1 LIFGIDA
8 EHVNIPTSQQ
18 QRQRRNRRTDRLGQ
32 TLGQGK
38 LTRVEETFRQVMK
51 MRDLSNVTQKDFD
64 ALVRLVGRAGNDGF
78 APVSDH
84 DWFFYRAAL
93 RKWHQASAIRLIENQ
108 FERGFF
114 VLGEDGQELRADD
127 G

>member
-1 LIFGIDA
+1 VIFGVDA
-8 EHVNIPTSQQ
+8 EHVNILTSQQ
-18 QRQRRNRRTDRLGQ
+18 QHQRRNRRTGRLGQ
-32 TLGQGK
+32 ALGQGK
-38 LTRVEETFRQVMK
+38 LTRIEGVFRQVTK
-51 MRDLSNVTQKDFD
+51 MRDLPNVTQEDFD

-84 DWFFYRAAL
+84 DWFFYRTAL
-93 RKWHQASAIRLIENQ
+93 RKWHQASAIRLIENP

-114 VLGEDGQELRADD
+114 VLGENGQDLRADS